1 MTQCGTEGADPRLI
15 DDMGLLRRYCDGQAS
30 AILAWCAA
38 RGVRIACAESLTG
51 GLLADAFVR
60 IPGAS
65 RVFLGSA
72 VTYDIHAKA
81 TVLGVDGGLLRTHG
95 AVDPEVARQMAA
107 GTARLFSQPEYRSGI
122 IGLAT
127 TGVAGPGP
135 DGGKPAGL
143 VYFGV
148 SLPQNEY
155 FFTGPSQYAVELNLQ
170 GSREVIRQ
178 RTVGC
183 VLGNLRQFTG
193 SSQE

>member
-1 MTQCGTEGADPRLI
+1 MTRFEVEGADPRLI
-15 DDMGLLRRYCDGQAS
+15 DDMGLLRRYCDEQAS
-30 AILAWCAA
+30 AILAWCGA

-72 VTYDIHAKA
+72 VTYDIHAKEA
-81 TVLGVDGGLLRTHG
+81 VLGVDGDLLRARG
-95 AVDPEVARQMAA
+95 AVDPQVAREMAA
-107 GTARLFSQPEYRSGI
+107 GTARLFSRPEYRSGI
-122 IGLAT
+122 IGLST

-135 DGGKPAGL
+135 DEDKPAGL

-155 FFTGPSQYAVELNLQ
+155 FFTSPSHYAVELDLQ

-178 RTVGC
+178 RAVGC